1 MKEVNEMTNYREILR
16 LQSLGLNNSQIAD
29 ACGYSRTTVIK
40 ALELARANHLSYPLP
55 EGMSDKQLAEV
66 LFPASTAKPEY
77 KMPDY
82 EYVAR
87 EMQKSGVTPN
97 LLWLEYCEQCSNN
110 GETPYQLT
118 QFKKYYRDYTLKN
131 SATMHLN
138 HKPGEIIQ
146 VDWAGDTAAVIDT
159 DTGEIIPV
167 YVFVATLPYSGYSY
181 VEGLFSMGQECWT
194 AAHVNAFRYF
204 GGVARIIQCDNL
216 KTGVD
221 RHGRN
226 EVKLNKAYSELAEHY
241 NTAII
246 PCRVR
251 SPKDKAFVEGT
262 VGVISTFILAA
273 LRNRRFLSLVELNEA
288 ISERLYEF
296 NHKPFQ
302 KRDGSRA
309 IAFKEEKAFLMPL
322 PPTPFEL
329 STWKIATVAPNYH
342 ITVDKMYYSVPY
354 EYIKRKV
361 DVRMT
366 RNTVEI
372 FFEGNRICS
381 HRRLHGR
388 PNQYS
393 TNEEHMPEDHQKYIQ
408 WNGERFIK
416 WASKMG
422 ENTVTVVRAILGG
435 YKVEQQG
442 YKACMGLLKL
452 ADKYTP
458 DRLENACKRAL
469 SFTPR
474 PSYKNIQVIL
484 SSGQDKQDEQ
494 SENAVSAAKEQYG
507 FTRGG
512 SYYGGVK

>member
-1 MKEVNEMTNYREILR
+1 MTNYREILR
-16 LQSLGLNNSQIAD
+16 QYSLGLNKSQIAA
-29 ACGYSRTTVIK
+29 ACGYSRNTVAHAIS
-40 ALELARANHLSYPLP
+40 LAEENGLSYPLP
-55 EGMSDKQLAEV
+55 EGMSDKQLAEI
-66 LFPASTAKPEY
+66 LYPASAAKPEY

-87 EMQKSGVTPN
+87 EMQKSGVTLN

-138 HKPGEIIQ
+138 HKPGEIMQ
-146 VDWAGDTAAVIDT
+146 VDWSGDTASVMDT
-159 DTGEIIPV
+159 DTGEMIPV

-181 VEGLFSMGQECWT
+181 VEGFFSMDQECWT
-194 AAHVNAFRYF
+194 TAHVNAYRYF

-221 RHGRN
+221 KHGRN

-241 NTAII
+241 NTAIL

-251 SPKDKAFVEGT
+251 SPKDKAMVEGT

-273 LRNRRFLSLVELNEA
+273 LRNNTFLSIRELNDA
-288 ISERLYEF
+288 ISERLYAF

-309 IAFKEEKAFLMPL
+309 IAFEEEKAFLMPL
-322 PPTPFEL
+322 PSTPFEL
-329 STWKIATVAPNYH
+329 SSWKIATVAPNYH
-342 ITVDKMYYSVPY
+342 ITVDKMNYSVPY
-354 EYIKRKV
+354 EYIKKKV

-372 FFEGNRICS
+372 FFDGNRICS
-381 HRRLHGR
+381 HRRLYGR

-393 TNEEHMPEDHQKYIQ
+393 TNEEHMPKDHQKYIQ
-408 WNGERFIK
+408 WNGDRFIK
-416 WASKMG
+416 WAEKIGVNAAM
-422 ENTVTVVRAILGG
+422 VVKAILSG

-442 YKACMGLLKL
+442 YKSCMGLLKL

-469 SFTPR
+469 SFTSR

-484 SSGQDKQDEQ
+484 SSGQDKHEEQ
-494 SENAVSAAKEQYG
+494 SENAASAANEQYG
-507 FTRGG
+507 FTRGD

>member
-1 MKEVNEMTNYREILR
+1 MTNYREILR
-16 LQSLGLNNSQIAD
+16 QYSLGLNKSQIAA
-29 ACGYSRTTVIK
+29 ACGYSRNTVAHAIS
-40 ALELARANHLSYPLP
+40 LAEENGLSYPLP
-55 EGMSDKQLAEV
+55 EGMSDKQLAEI
-66 LFPASTAKPEY
+66 LYPASAAKPEY

-87 EMQKSGVTPN
+87 EMQKSGVTLN

-118 QFKKYYRDYTLKN
+118 QFKKYYRDHTLKN

-138 HKPGEIIQ
+138 HKPGEIMQ
-146 VDWAGDTAAVIDT
+146 VDWSGDTASVIDT
-159 DTGEIIPV
+159 DTGEMIPV

-181 VEGLFSMGQECWT
+181 VEGFFSMDQECWT
-194 AAHVNAFRYF
+194 TAHVNAYRYF

-221 RHGRN
+221 KHGRN

-241 NTAII
+241 NTAIL

-251 SPKDKAFVEGT
+251 SPKDKAMVEGT

-273 LRNRRFLSLVELNEA
+273 LRNNTFLSIRELNDA
-288 ISERLYEF
+288 ISERLYAF

-309 IAFKEEKAFLMPL
+309 IAFEEEKAFLMPL
-322 PPTPFEL
+322 PSTPFEL
-329 STWKIATVAPNYH
+329 SSWKIATVAPNYH
-342 ITVDKMYYSVPY
+342 ITVDKMNYSVPY

-372 FFEGNRICS
+372 FFDGNRICS
-381 HRRLHGR
+381 HRRLYGR

-393 TNEEHMPEDHQKYIQ
+393 TNEEHMPKDHQKYIQ
-408 WNGERFIK
+408 WNGDRFIK
-416 WASKMG
+416 WAEKIGVNAAM
-422 ENTVTVVRAILGG
+422 VVKAILSG

-442 YKACMGLLKL
+442 YKSCMGLLKL

-469 SFTPR
+469 SFTSR

-484 SSGQDKQDEQ
+484 SSGQDKHEEQ
-494 SENAVSAAKEQYG
+494 SENAASAANEQYG
-507 FTRGG
+507 FTRGD